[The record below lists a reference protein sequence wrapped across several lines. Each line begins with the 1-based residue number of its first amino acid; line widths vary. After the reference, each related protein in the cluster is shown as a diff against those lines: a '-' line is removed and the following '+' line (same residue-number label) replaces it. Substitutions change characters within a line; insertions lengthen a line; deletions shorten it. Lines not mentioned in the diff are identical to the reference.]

1 MNPFDLVKAINEK
14 KPVEDPTQYN
24 AYLANIAFSY
34 SLDTIMLANEMN
46 CHPNLP
52 PEAQFDFMN
61 GTVRK
66 GKRYNKW
73 YKEVEHPHLQIVMEY
88 FNYSKQKALEALE
101 VLTQDNIRDIVESMD
116 KGGINKPS
124 DC

>member
-1 MNPFDLVKAINEK
+1 MNPFDLIKAVSEK

-24 AYLANIAFSY
+24 AYLANISFSY
-34 SLDTIMLANEMN
+34 SLDTLMLANEMN

-66 GKRYNKW
+66 GRRYNKW
-73 YKEVEHPHLQIVMEY
+73 YKEVENPHLQLVMDY
-88 FNYSKQKALEALE
+88 FQLSKQKALEALE
-101 VLTQDNIRDIVESMD
+101 VLTQENIRDIIESTD
-116 KGGINKPS
+116 KGGR
-124 DC
+124 